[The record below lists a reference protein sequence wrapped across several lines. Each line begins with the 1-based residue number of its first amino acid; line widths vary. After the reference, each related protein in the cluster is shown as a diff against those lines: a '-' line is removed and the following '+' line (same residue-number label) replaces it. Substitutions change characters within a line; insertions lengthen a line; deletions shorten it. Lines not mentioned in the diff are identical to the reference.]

1 MTKTKKK
8 AEKAKK
14 ITNDELNKVQSI
26 INNINRAQLE
36 IGSFESK
43 KHNMLHHVNSL
54 QEELNKLQVIFKK
67 NYGTDD
73 INIQDGTINY
83 KKEYVRDVKI
93 QQLKKDVIFDLS
105 FNFQGPL
112 GLELVGDIV
121 TPDQIAYTCLL
132 EDAFPTTMNAIEFSN
147 EGGLAELNVQ
157 LSYTTW
163 QGVQGFSL
171 SSLTG
176 GLIPSIPALQGLG

>member
-14 ITNDELNKVQSI
+14 ITNDELNQVQSI

-43 KHNMLHHVNSL
+43 KHNMLHHVNTL
-54 QEELNKLQVIFKK
+54 QEELTKLQVQFKT

-83 KKEYVRDVKI
+83 E
-93 QQLKKDVIFDLS
+93 
-105 FNFQGPL
+105 N
-112 GLELVGDIV
+112 
-121 TPDQIAYTCLL
+121 
-132 EDAFPTTMNAIEFSN
+132 N
-147 EGGLAELNVQ
+147 EQTN
-157 LSYTTW
+157 
-163 QGVQGFSL
+163 
-171 SSLTG
+171 
-176 GLIPSIPALQGLG
+176 

>member
-1 MTKTKKK
+1 MAKTKKK

-43 KHNMLHHVNSL
+43 KHNMLHHVNTL
-54 QEELNKLQVIFKK
+54 QEELTKLQVQFKT

-83 KKEYVRDVKI
+83 E
-93 QQLKKDVIFDLS
+93 
-105 FNFQGPL
+105 N
-112 GLELVGDIV
+112 
-121 TPDQIAYTCLL
+121 
-132 EDAFPTTMNAIEFSN
+132 N
-147 EGGLAELNVQ
+147 EQTN
-157 LSYTTW
+157 
-163 QGVQGFSL
+163 
-171 SSLTG
+171 
-176 GLIPSIPALQGLG
+176 